1 LLRVDGAVAG
11 AFDREHDTI
20 VVDASETERALW
32 LEVELA
38 SLPTHGLPSG
48 PGTRWTLMQH
58 RKAERPR
65 LQIELVIPSVAPPG
79 VIPSVAPPGVIPSV
93 APEAR
98 SRGTAEIV
106 EPLPLIAHAHL
117 DLAWLWTFA
126 EGRRKAM
133 RTFANAMNIADRF
146 PDYIFIQS
154 QPALYDYIEHD
165 DPAFFERIAEA
176 VRRGQIDP
184 SVAAPWVETDCN
196 IPSGET
202 LLRQLVAG
210 MNYVQKRFGIVPSVA
225 WLPDTFGFPNTLPQ
239 LLSHAGIRF
248 FATAKLQ
255 WNETTR
261 WPYPQFVWNGPDRS
275 AVVGAVI
282 DGYEGGASSE
292 RVAKA
297 HEREEALVV
306 GYGDGG
312 GGPNDAIIREAAH
325 YGRWTSAR
333 TWLESVATR
342 ADRLPR
348 VDGEL
353 YLETHRGVWTTHHDV
368 KARRFGLEAALDEG
382 EELAAWCVAVRASP
396 SLTGPLSAD
405 LRRAWPTLL
414 RGDFHDV
421 VCGTSITPVYAE
433 LADDYERVERVCARV
448 REAAYSLLPRSQ
460 LGAESTEIAPQEDED
475 AYVFENAHLHARV
488 RRDGTIVALHR
499 PGRPNLVT
507 GANVL
512 RAYVDRPKEW
522 EAWNIDASYVKRP
535 VRVRPAGSDI
545 EDGALVIRYRL
556 RGSTIVV
563 RMALGAEEPY
573 LRVDAA
579 VLWDEVRTLLRVE
592 NWLAVEAQHVT
603 FGTPHGTLDRS
614 TSTQTE
620 SERAKFEV
628 PAQRFARVDSPQGGF
643 ALFATDNYGWNAR
656 TLKRGGTHLG
666 LSLLRSP
673 LWPDPDADRGEH
685 RLSWAIAP
693 LEPGTGIGALEN
705 AWRAYAYPPRV
716 RLFTC
721 NDPGVLVVACK
732 PADDDGGIVV
742 RVREC
747 DGEARRMQLHFGG
760 RARSVES
767 CDALERPLEREVT
780 LEDGAI
786 LAGLEPFE
794 LRTFRV
800 RL

>member
-1 LLRVDGAVAG
+1 MLPSFAQPVGLRYETRTGALLRVDGAIAG

-20 VVDASETERALW
+20 VVAASSHERKLT

-38 SLPTHGLPSG
+38 SLPTHGLPNG
-48 PGTRWTLMQH
+48 PGARWTLMQR

-65 LQIELVIPSVAPPG
+65 DRIDIVD
-79 VIPSVAPPGVIPSV
+79 
-93 APEAR
+93 APEL
-98 SRGTAEIV
+98 GVTAAPED
-106 EPLPLIAHAHL
+106 PLPLIAHAHL

-126 EGRRKAM
+126 EGRRKGL
-133 RTFANAMNIADRF
+133 RTLANALYIAERA
-146 PDYIFIQS
+146 PDYVFIQS
-154 QPALYDYIEHD
+154 QPALYAYVEHD
-165 DPAFFERIAEA
+165 DPEFFKRIAEA
-176 VRRGQIDP
+176 VRKGQIDP

-202 LLRQLVAG
+202 LLRQLVHG
-210 MNYVQKRFGIVPSVA
+210 MNYVQERFGIVPSIV

-239 LLSHAGIRF
+239 LLMHAGVRF

-255 WNETTR
+255 WNETTP
-261 WPYPQFVWNGPDRS
+261 WPHPQFVWIGPDRS
-275 AVVGAVI
+275 AVVAAVI
-282 DGYEGGASSE
+282 DGYEGGATPE

-297 HEREEALVV
+297 RERHEALVV

-312 GGPNDAIIREAAH
+312 GGPNDAIVREAER

-333 TWLESVATR
+333 TWFESFAMR
-342 ADRLPR
+342 ADQLPR

-368 KARRFGLEAALDEG
+368 KAHRFALEGALDEA
-382 EELAAWCVAVRASP
+382 EELAAWCIAVRAS
-396 SLTGPLSAD
+396 SNLTAPLSAD
-405 LRRAWPTLL
+405 VRSAWPPLL

-421 VCGTSITPVYAE
+421 VCGTSIGPVYGE
-433 LADDYERVERVCARV
+433 LEKDYERVGRVCARV
-448 REAAYSLLPRSQ
+448 REAAYSLLPRGQ
-460 LGAESTEIAPQEDED
+460 INTATDEIAPREDDD
-475 AYVFENAHLHARV
+475 AYVFENAHLYARV
-488 RRDGTIVALHR
+488 RRDGTVVALHG
-499 PGRPNLVT
+499 PGQPNLVT

-522 EAWNIDASYVKRP
+522 EAWNIDASYVRRP
-535 VRVRPAGSDI
+535 VRIRPGGSDI
-545 EDGALVIRYRL
+545 EDGALVVRYRV

-563 RMALGAEEPY
+563 RLSLGSNDPY

-592 NWLAVEAQHVT
+592 NWLPVHAQHAT
-603 FGTPHGTLDRS
+603 FGTPHGTVDRT
-614 TSTQTE
+614 TSMQTD

-628 PAQRFARVDSPQGGF
+628 PGQRFGRVDGPDGGF
-643 ALFATDNYGWNAR
+643 ALLATDNYGWNAKA
-656 TLKRGGTHLG
+656 LARGGTHLG

-673 LWPDPDADRGEH
+673 LWPDADADRGEH
-685 RLSWAIAP
+685 RLSWALAP
-693 LEPGTGIGALEN
+693 LVPGSGIGALEN
-705 AWRAYAYPPRV
+705 AWRAYAYPTRV

-721 NDPGVLVVACK
+721 EDPAVLIVACK
-732 PADDDGGIVV
+732 PADDDGGIIV

-747 DGEARRMQLHFGG
+747 DGATRRMRLQVGG

-767 CDALERPLEREVT
+767 CDARERSIEREAAV
-780 LEDGAI
+780 EDGAI
-786 LAGLEPFE
+786 VAGLEPYE